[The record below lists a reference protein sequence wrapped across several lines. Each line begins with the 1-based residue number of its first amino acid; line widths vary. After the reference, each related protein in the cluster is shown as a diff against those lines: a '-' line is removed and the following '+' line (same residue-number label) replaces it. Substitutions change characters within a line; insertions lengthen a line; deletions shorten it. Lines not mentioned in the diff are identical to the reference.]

1 MTSIGAHPTT
11 TMLSGLASGLN
22 TQAMVAALMGVA
34 QQPMT
39 DMQAKV
45 GGYQADIKAWQSVS
59 TKLTA
64 LQTAVN
70 ALKNPSDLAAMATA
84 GSSSNAVIPA
94 VTGSPAPG
102 TVSFTVD
109 QLAQAHQVVSATTFG
124 SASDLVG
131 AGTFSITLGSNPVPF
146 NFTTTAGTTYG
157 QLAQQIS
164 SSAAGVSASVVAV
177 DGTTAKLVL
186 TARTTG
192 ATSAFTAS
200 GTQPAL
206 SSFNLLQQGQD
217 AKITIGSGANAVVL
231 SRSGNQV
238 NDLMPGVSLNL
249 QATSTTPVTITVQQ
263 DVAAM
268 VNAVQNLVTAYNG
281 AVTTLSGLTSYDA
294 TNQTAG
300 QLMADSTAQALG
312 GKLNDA
318 MSSVVS
324 GLTGNLTSAASLG
337 ITVQLDG
344 TLQLNQSTLFSA
356 LTANPAAVS
365 TLLSRSGKASDARI
379 TSVAGTDLTHAGS
392 YAVAITQAASQASA
406 TGSAYA
412 APATDQTF
420 TIASGTTT
428 ASVSLTAADG
438 ESAALVKIKIALQ
451 AAGLSQLTALD
462 NGSGAIRL
470 QDSSYGA
477 AATFTVAGS
486 GALGLDGTYAG
497 TDVAGTIDGQA
508 AHGAGQSLFS
518 SAGPASGLAVRIT
531 ATPADVSAAG
541 GALALG
547 TATLT
552 QGIAGRL
559 SSLLNRT
566 VGLTGSISDA
576 TNLYNAEITDVQ
588 SQMADLQVLL
598 DEKQTILQQQFAAM
612 EAALSSL
619 QAQSQAV
626 AAAFGGGGSSSGSS
640 GSGGGSSVGPV
651 AAPTLSTGTST
662 TSTPATTSSGT
673 GG

>member
-1 MTSIGAHPTT
+1 MTSISAHPTST
-11 TMLSGLASGLN
+11 LSGLASGFN
-22 TQAMVAALMGVA
+22 TQAMIAALMGVA

-39 DMQAKV
+39 DMKAKV
-45 GGYQADIKAWQSVS
+45 TDYQADIKAWQSVS

-64 LQTAVN
+64 LQVAVN
-70 ALKNPSDLAAMATA
+70 ALKNPSDIAAMATA
-84 GSSSNAVIPA
+84 GSSSSAVIPA

-131 AGTFSITLGSNPVPF
+131 AGTFSIALGSNPVPF
-146 NFTTTAGTTYG
+146 TFTTTAGTTYG
-157 QLAQQIS
+157 QLAQQIAS
-164 SSAAGVSASVVAV
+164 SGAGISASVVSV
-177 DGTTAKLVL
+177 DGTTSKLVL

-192 ATSAFTAS
+192 ASSAFTAS

-206 SSFNLLQQGQD
+206 ASFNLLQQGQD
-217 AKITIGSGANAVVL
+217 SKITIGTGANAVQL

-249 QATSTTPVTITVQQ
+249 QATSSTPVTITVQQ
-263 DVAAM
+263 DVASM

-281 AVTTLSGLTSYDA
+281 AVTTLAGLTSYDA
-294 TNQTAG
+294 TSQTAG
-300 QLMADSTAQALG
+300 QLMADSTAQGLG
-312 GKLNDA
+312 GQLNDA

-344 TLQLNQSTLFSA
+344 TLQLNQATLFSA
-356 LTANPAAVS
+356 LTANPTAVT
-365 TLLSRSGKASDARI
+365 TLLSRAGTASDARI
-379 TSVAGTDLTHAGS
+379 TSVAGTDLTRAGT

-406 TGSAYA
+406 TG
-412 APATDQTF
+412 APYVAPGADQTF

-428 ASVSLTAADG
+428 ATVALTAGDS
-438 ESAALVKIKIALQ
+438 ESAALAKIATALQ
-451 AAGLSQLTALD
+451 AAGLTQLTAMD
-462 NGSGAIRL
+462 NGSGAIKL

-477 AATFTVAGS
+477 AAAFTVAGS
-486 GALGLDGTYAG
+486 TGLGLDGTYAG

-508 AHGAGQSLFS
+508 AHGAGQSLF
-518 SAGPASGLAVRIT
+518 ATTGPSNGLTVHVT
-531 ATPADVSAAG
+531 ATPADVVAAG
-541 GALALG
+541 GTLSLG
-547 TATLT
+547 SATLT

-559 SSLLNRT
+559 SSFLNKT

-626 AAAFGGGGSSSGSS
+626 AAAFGGGSSGSS
-640 GSGGGSSVGPV
+640 GSGGGGAVGPV
-651 AAPTLSTGTST
+651 ASPTLNTGTST
-662 TSTPATTSSGT
+662 ASSTTTTSGT
-673 GG
+673 AG